1 MIDQT
6 IHAYV
11 SSPNTDTPTR
21 IHKTGGQP
29 VTSPKTNEV
38 VIEPI
43 VLPNVLVRSR
53 VLEYKERVTREW
65 REIVE
70 LARKLEQ
77 DERELQEAE
86 ARAASMDVRRKIHP
100 TSIFFIGP
108 EVVDPAP
115 VPAGAAAAA
124 ASASSE

>member
-1 MIDQT
+1 
-6 IHAYV
+6 
-11 SSPNTDTPTR
+11 
-21 IHKTGGQP
+21 
-29 VTSPKTNEV
+29 V

-70 LARKLEQ
+70 LARKLDQ

-86 ARAASMDVRRKIHP
+86 ARAAIMDERRKIPP
-100 TSIFFIGP
+100 TSMFYIGP

-115 VPAGAAAAA
+115 VRARAAAASAAAA
-124 ASASSE
+124 ASE